1 MKNRYG
7 VEYSFVAVGPATYE
21 FHMDS
26 DKMNYCRYGGLEGQD
41 ILDYNNLGFFD
52 PSGGPFVS
60 VGGTVENRVIIQIR
74 VVGDQILLEVA

>member
-26 DKMNYCRYGGLEGQD
+26 GEMNYCRYGGLEGQD

-60 VGGTVENRVIIQIR
+60 VGGTVENRVITQIR
-74 VVGDQILLEVA
+74 VVGDQIFLEVA